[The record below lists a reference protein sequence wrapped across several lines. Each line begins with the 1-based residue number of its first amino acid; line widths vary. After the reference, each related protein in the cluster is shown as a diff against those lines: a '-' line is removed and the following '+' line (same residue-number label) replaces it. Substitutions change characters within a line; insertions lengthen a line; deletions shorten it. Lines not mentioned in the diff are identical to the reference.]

1 MKEQER
7 RKKGAQELKGIFK
20 TSVKIFLIYIKTFL
34 EYLVLLKYIFLIFN
48 GHKKH
53 INIML

>member
-20 TSVKIFLIYIKTFL
+20 TSVKIFFNIYKNFFRVSCAIKVYF
-34 EYLVLLKYIFLIFN
+34 FN
-48 GHKKH
+48 F
-53 INIML
+53 